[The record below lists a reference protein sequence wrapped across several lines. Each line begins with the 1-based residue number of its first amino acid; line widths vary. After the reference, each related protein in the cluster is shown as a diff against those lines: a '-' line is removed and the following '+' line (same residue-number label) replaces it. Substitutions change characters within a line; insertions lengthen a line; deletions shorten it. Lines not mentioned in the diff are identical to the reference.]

1 MKNYN
6 RFVQYSMQPAV
17 SFGNNNRFGFFPA
30 RIWRSGKRSILRLIM
45 RMFNRSG

>member
-17 SFGNNNRFGFFPA
+17 SFGNNNRFGFF
-30 RIWRSGKRSILRLIM
+30 RSIGRMIM